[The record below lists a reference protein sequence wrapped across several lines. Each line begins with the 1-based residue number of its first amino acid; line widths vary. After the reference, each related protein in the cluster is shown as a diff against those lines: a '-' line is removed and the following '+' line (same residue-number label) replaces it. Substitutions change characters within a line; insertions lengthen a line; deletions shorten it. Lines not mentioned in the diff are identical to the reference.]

1 MESVNTTKKNQEE
14 YLKKAEGETLN
25 AKGIV

>member
-1 MESVNTTKKNQEE
+1 MESVNTTKKNEEE
-14 YLKKAEGETLN
+14 YLKKAEGETPN

>member
-1 MESVNTTKKNQEE
+1 MESVNTTKKNEEE

-25 AKGIV
+25 TQRIV

>member
-1 MESVNTTKKNQEE
+1 MESVNTTKKNEEE

-25 AKGIV
+25 AKCIV